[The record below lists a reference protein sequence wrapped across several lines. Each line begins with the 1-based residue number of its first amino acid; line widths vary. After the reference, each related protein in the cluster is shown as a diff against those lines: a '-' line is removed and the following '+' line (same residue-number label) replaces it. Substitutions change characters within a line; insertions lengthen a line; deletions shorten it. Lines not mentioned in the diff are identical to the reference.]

1 MSPKSIDHFQVGRA
15 GREKR
20 LRSEFCTS
28 INALLESRGSGLR
41 FSLFG
46 KPNEPDYA
54 VTTDGS
60 AIAYFEAEFPE
71 EGRWPFGGEFKFPTI
86 RWPER
91 KWDHYKPGKGRYKRK
106 PFFLISIRGDLGD
119 AYYLDAKTWF
129 AKASKEKFWGSVFY
143 GVSKADPNLGRGLE
157 NIEDYTRSRTASVY
171 KSKI

>member
-1 MSPKSIDHFQVGRA
+1 MAPKSIDQFQVGRA

-20 LRSEFCTS
+20 LRPEFCS
-28 INALLESRGSGLR
+28 SVNALLKSKGSDLR

-54 VTTDGS
+54 LELRGS
-60 AIAYFEAEFPE
+60 TIAYFEAEFPE
-71 EGRWPFGGEFKFPTI
+71 EGRWPFGEEFRFETI

-91 KWDHYKPGKGRYKRK
+91 KWDHYKHGKGRYLRK

-129 AKASKEKFWGSVFY
+129 AKAKKERFWGSVFY
-143 GVSKADPNLGRGLE
+143 GVKKDDPELGRGLDK
-157 NIEDYTRSRTASVY
+157 IEDYIRTRVASVY